1 MFFNQSLRR
10 TPMTSSATDASVLLP
25 NGLTVFERGWLS
37 SNNILILGDSSTA
50 LVDTG
55 YCTHQDQTLELVKAK
70 LNGKALDVIVNT
82 HLHSDHC
89 GGNAILQKHFPL
101 SITHIP
107 EPYADAV
114 ANWDEKR
121 LSFATTGQLCYPFQ
135 FNQVLVA
142 GQEIQLGDLNWQ
154 VHAAPGHDPDSV
166 ILFEPQS
173 RCLISAD
180 ALWQHGFGVV
190 FPELVNTPAFELVG
204 QTLDLIE
211 KLNPVVVIPGH
222 GQVFSDVADAL
233 TRARERLAVFQ
244 KFPIKH
250 TSHAAKVLLK
260 FKLMELKKISLDE
273 FVDWAIQTQL
283 IQTIIEQTTE
293 VKKPSELVN
302 DFLAQL
308 SKANVIKLE
317 DSFIYDVV

>member
-1 MFFNQSLRR
+1 MASSFNDVA
-10 TPMTSSATDASVLLP
+10 MLLP
-25 NGLTVFERGWLS
+25 KGLTVFERGWLS
-37 SNNILILGDSSTA
+37 SNNILIMGEAATA

-70 LNGKALDVIVNT
+70 LKGKALDYLVNT

-89 GGNAILQKHFPL
+89 GGNAILQKHYPQA
-101 SITHIP
+101 ITYIP

-114 ANWDEKR
+114 TNWDEKK
-121 LSFATTGQLCYPFQ
+121 LSFASTGQLCFPFS
-135 FNQVLVA
+135 FNQVLLT
-142 GQEIQLGDLNWQ
+142 GQEIQLGDLTWQ
-154 VHAAPGHDPDSV
+154 IHAAPGHDPDSV

-211 KLNPVVVIPGH
+211 KLNPLVVIPGH
-222 GQVFSDVADAL
+222 GQVFSDVSDAL
-233 TRARERLAVFQ
+233 ARARERLAVFQ

-260 FKLMELKKISLDE
+260 FKLMELKKIAIAE
-273 FVDWAIQTQL
+273 FIEWAIQTQL
-283 IQTIIEQTTE
+283 IQTIMVQATAD
-293 VKKPSELVN
+293 KKPTELVN
-302 DFLAQL
+302 EFLAQL
-308 SKANVIKLE
+308 NKANVIRID
-317 DSFIYDVV
+317 DSFIYDVA